1 MMSKNIFVAKSY
13 QKLPQ
18 IGEAYV
24 TENNKLYINIQM
36 PSGKVKTVRAYTE
49 TEYAKM
55 YGEKIEKPVSEF
67 IHQKQALGFEKGY
80 ITIFRGDTYAN
91 LEWFQD
97 SIARYCKWWGWY
109 IVSTDEIP
117 QDIPEGIVPVQLAW
131 ELVGTE
137 QGCLKPDEKVKMGVE
152 SVLYESSN
160 SEFIGNVGERLTLT
174 LKVIAAHQKDGVY
187 GLSTVHYLE
196 DDDGNRYLWN
206 TSAKSWN
213 PGEQYSLKGTVKD
226 HKIIK
231 NVKTTIL
238 TRCSLLK

>member
-1 MMSKNIFVAKSY
+1 MVAKSF
-13 QKLPQ
+13 QSMKQL
-18 IGEAYV
+18 GEPFLENDKTYV
-24 TENNKLYINIQM
+24 Q
-36 PSGKVKTVRAYTE
+36 VKNEKTGTVRKVRWYTKI
-49 TEYAKM
+49 EYAKM

-67 IHQKQALGFEKGY
+67 VHQKQALGFEKGY
-80 ITIFRGDTYAN
+80 ITIFKGDTYAN
-91 LEWFQD
+91 LEWFRG

-137 QGCLKPDEKVKMGVE
+137 QGCLKSDEEVKIGVE

-160 SEFIGNVGERLTLT
+160 SEFIGNIGKRLTLT
-174 LKVIAAHQKDGVY
+174 LKVIAAHQQNGAY
-187 GLSTVHYLE
+187 GLSTIHYLE
-196 DDDGNRYLWN
+196 DNDGNRYLWN

-213 PGEQYSLKGTVKD
+213 PGEQYELKGTVKD

>member
-1 MMSKNIFVAKSY
+1 MVAKSF
-13 QKLPQ
+13 QSMQQL
-18 IGEAYV
+18 GEPFLEKDKMYV
-24 TENNKLYINIQM
+24 QVKNEKTGTIR
-36 PSGKVKTVRAYTE
+36 KVRWYTE
-49 TEYAKM
+49 AEYAKM

-80 ITIFRGDTYAN
+80 ITIFKGDTYAN
-91 LEWFQD
+91 LEWFRG

-137 QGCLKPDEKVKMGVE
+137 QGCLKPDEEVKMGVE

-174 LKVIAAHQKDGVY
+174 LKVIAAHQQDGAY

-196 DDDGNRYLWN
+196 DDNGNRYLWN

-213 PGEQYSLKGTVKD
+213 PGEQYELKGTVKD

>member
-1 MMSKNIFVAKSY
+1 MVAKSF
-13 QKLPQ
+13 QSMQQL
-18 IGEAYV
+18 GEPFLEKDKMYV
-24 TENNKLYINIQM
+24 QVKNEKTGTIR
-36 PSGKVKTVRAYTE
+36 KVRWYTE
-49 TEYAKM
+49 LEYAKM

-80 ITIFRGDTYAN
+80 ITIFKGDTYAN
-91 LEWFQD
+91 LEWFRD

-117 QDIPEGIVPVQLAW
+117 QDIPEGIIPVQLAW

-137 QGCLKPDEKVKMGVE
+137 QGCLKSDKEVKIGVE

-160 SEFIGNVGERLTLT
+160 SEFIGSIGERLTLT
-174 LKVIAAHQKDGVY
+174 LKVIAAHQTDGAY

-196 DDDGNRYLWN
+196 DEGGNRYLWN

-213 PGEQYSLKGTVKD
+213 PEEQYELKGTVKD
-226 HKIIK
+226 HKIVK

>member
-1 MMSKNIFVAKSY
+1 MVAKSF
-13 QKLPQ
+13 QSMQQL
-18 IGEAYV
+18 GEPFLENDKMYV
-24 TENNKLYINIQM
+24 Q
-36 PSGKVKTVRAYTE
+36 VKNEKTGTVRKVRWYTE
-49 TEYAKM
+49 IEYAKM

-80 ITIFRGDTYAN
+80 ITIFKGDTYAN
-91 LEWFQD
+91 LEWFQG

-137 QGCLKPDEKVKMGVE
+137 QGCLKPDEDVKTGVE

-174 LKVIAAHQKDGVY
+174 LKVIAAHQKDGAY
-187 GLSTVHYLE
+187 GLSTIHYLE
-196 DDDGNRYLWN
+196 DDNGNRYLWN

-213 PGEQYSLKGTVKD
+213 PGEQYELKGTVKD